1 MSHPKTPAL
10 QRQPALYNPHTN
22 NGTLVNLIYLV
33 SGMLPSD
40 FTDTVVGGRH
50 YILNR
55 HQQTGGVGLTSR
67 KKSSKAATPCRLFPR
82 PAQPPRSPSGTL
94 YSARRVRGWIMT
106 SVKSP
111 VCFRVELV
119 ISVKLVKLGKL
130 VRVLEEM
137 FKLVELVLSFR

>member
-1 MSHPKTPAL
+1 
-10 QRQPALYNPHTN
+10 
-22 NGTLVNLIYLV
+22 
-33 SGMLPSD
+33 
-40 FTDTVVGGRH
+40 
-50 YILNR
+50 
-55 HQQTGGVGLTSR
+55 
-67 KKSSKAATPCRLFPR
+67 
-82 PAQPPRSPSGTL
+82 
-94 YSARRVRGWIMT
+94 MT